1 MKAIQQSSAKKISSS
16 LQKIS
21 SDSPVSGKVVYP
33 GKLQS
38 GEFFDR
44 EIAVRRVSESINRIN
59 DISSERDATNK
70 TRHPIILASA
80 MSCIGKNTFGETVL
94 REIAQMEPFG
104 SEFGVALSEMNYLTV
119 NFKGGGDGFA
129 AEDIPLSPDQRFV
142 VRVLGQVCCI
152 SQGAAGLRSMLRN
165 PDQSLLD
172 AHVEEM
178 RTAGLDNVASLLIRY
193 SESHDLRLE
202 EIILTMATDNRK
214 VSGVENG

>member
-1 MKAIQQSSAKKISSS
+1 MKAIQQSSAKKFSSS

-80 MSCIGKNTFGETVL
+80 MSCIGKNTFGETVV

-119 NFKGGGDGFA
+119 NVKGEAGTVLQPRISPYHLISALLLGSQVKSA
-129 AEDIPLSPDQRFV
+129 AFL
-142 VRVLGQVCCI
+142 RVLQVCGVCYEI
-152 SQGAAGLRSMLRN
+152 LINRCSMHMLN
-165 PDQSLLD
+165 
-172 AHVEEM
+172 
-178 RTAGLDNVASLLIRY
+178 
-193 SESHDLRLE
+193 
-202 EIILTMATDNRK
+202 
-214 VSGVENG
+214 